1 MADIISFDNRRQQAD
16 DEKHSADQKRKIAAV
31 RQMFQCS
38 HCASKCIK
46 CGAPIEGEQDPVN
59 HPLHLRIPYRFCSVC
74 SEEYIDYIEYLK
86 GRIDSDRYWHNET
99 WVEAWG
105 KWIDYQSTIDR
116 YIKSREFVQLL
127 DELKSTTPDP

>member
-1 MADIISFDNRRQQAD
+1 MADIISFSSKRQREE
-16 DEKHSADQKRKIAAV
+16 DEKHLANQKRKIAAV

-46 CGAPIEGEQDPVN
+46 CGAPIEGESDPVI
-59 HPLHLRIPYRFCSVC
+59 PPKPLRIPYRFCSVC
-74 SEEYIDYIEYLK
+74 SAEYIDYIEYLK
-86 GRIDSDRYWHNET
+86 GRCDSDRYWHNET

-116 YIKSREFVQLL
+116 YIKSKEFVQLL
-127 DELKSTTPDP
+127 DELKSTTPDL

>member
-1 MADIISFDNRRQQAD
+1 M
-16 DEKHSADQKRKIAAV
+16 
-31 RQMFQCS
+31 
-38 HCASKCIK
+38 
-46 CGAPIEGEQDPVN
+46 EGEDDPVN

-116 YIKSREFVQLL
+116 YIKSKEFVQLL